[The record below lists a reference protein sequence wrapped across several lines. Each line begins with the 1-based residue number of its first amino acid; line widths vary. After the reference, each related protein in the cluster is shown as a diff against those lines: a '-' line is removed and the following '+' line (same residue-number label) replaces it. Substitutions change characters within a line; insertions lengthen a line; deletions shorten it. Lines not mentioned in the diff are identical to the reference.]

1 MYEEFYGL
9 DREPFRL
16 TPDTGFCFQHQSYKK
31 AKAYMQYALHRGEGF
46 VMITGNPGTG
56 KTTLINDLT
65 SSLPNEEVICANI
78 VSTQLQAD
86 DLLRMV
92 VLNFGLDA
100 QTDHKSKLLHELE
113 QYLRIL
119 HQQGTRPLLI
129 IDEAQDVPQ
138 DALEELR
145 LLTNLQDNN
154 KPLLQ
159 VFLVGQEGLRKLVLL
174 PQLEQLHQRIIAA
187 CHLQP
192 LSQSTTEDYVKYRLQ
207 EAGWNDDPAFA
218 PEIYPLIFK
227 FSLGIPRWI
236 NLICSRMLLHGM
248 VEELHELS
256 VDDALSVFDGL
267 IHEQLL
273 PAELATELN
282 ALRTEPEIQKK
293 RQANAARTNESRV
306 EKRPVTIQSSNNEAQ
321 VKAAAPNGEKK
332 QTATTSAPAPAESP
346 AASKAEPPAA
356 AEPESHEA
364 PEEEPRD
371 AAKHLYSQLSPL
383 LFGKPKDR
391 RMQIFLEFL
400 NGKSINGTVLD
411 IPNNIAT
418 IGTAGFMVWLGS
430 ANNPLSNEIREV
442 LWSLFDLIDR

>member
-56 KTTLINDLT
+56 KTTLISDLT
-65 SSLPNEEVICANI
+65 SSLPEENVICANI

-92 VLNFGLDA
+92 VLNFGLEIH
-100 QTDHKSKLLHELE
+100 TEHKSSLLHGLE
-113 QYLRIL
+113 RHLRQL
-119 HQQGTRPLLI
+119 HIQGARPLLI
-129 IDEAQDVPQ
+129 IDEAQDVPRN
-138 DALEELR
+138 ALEELR

-159 VFLVGQEGLRKLVLL
+159 IFLVGQEGLRKVVLL

-192 LSQSTTEDYVKYRLQ
+192 LSQSTTEEYVQYRLQ
-207 EAGWNDDPAFA
+207 EAGWRDDPSLA
-218 PEIYPLIFK
+218 PEIYPLIYK

-236 NLICSRMLLHGM
+236 NLICSRLLLHGM
-248 VEELHELS
+248 VEELHEIS
-256 VDDALSVFDGL
+256 IDDALSVLDGL

-273 PAELATELN
+273 PAELGTELN
-282 ALRTEPEIQKK
+282 LLRTEPEVLKK
-293 RQANAARTNESRV
+293 RQAMATKHTAAGS
-306 EKRPVTIQSSNNEAQ
+306 
-321 VKAAAPNGEKK
+321 GER
-332 QTATTSAPAPAESP
+332 
-346 AASKAEPPAA
+346 PAA
-356 AEPESHEA
+356 AAQAGAQKA
-364 PEEEPRD
+364 PVKVVRSAPISSNKGTT
-371 AAKHLYSQLSPL
+371 AKKPVPTAPQDPDETAKQLYNQLSPL
-383 LFGKPKDR
+383 LFGKPKDE
-391 RMQIFLEFL
+391 RMKIFLEFL
-400 NGKSINGTVLD
+400 NGRSIDGVILD
-411 IPNNIAT
+411 IPKNIAT

-430 ANNPLSNEIREV
+430 ANNPLNNEIREI

>member
-9 DREPFRL
+9 NREPFRL
-16 TPDTGFCFQHQSYKK
+16 TPDSGFCFQHSSYKK

-65 SSLPNEEVICANI
+65 SSLPNEEVVCANI

-100 QTDHKSKLLHELE
+100 QTEHKSKLLHDLE
-113 QYLRIL
+113 QHLRIL
-119 HQQGTRPLLI
+119 HQEGTRPLLI
-129 IDEAQDVPQ
+129 IDEAQDVPRN
-138 DALEELR
+138 ALEELR

-159 VFLVGQEGLRKLVLL
+159 IFLVGQEGLRKLVLL

-192 LSQSTTEDYVKYRLQ
+192 LNQTNTEEYILYRLQ
-207 EAGWNDDPAFA
+207 EAGWYSDPKFA
-218 PEIYPLIFK
+218 PEIFPLIYK

-256 VDDALSVFDGL
+256 IDDALAVLDGL

-273 PAELATELN
+273 PAELGTELN
-282 ALRTEPEIQKK
+282 SLRAEPEIQKK
-293 RQANAARTNESRV
+293 RNAATTRQTETKQEQRSAASKNSGKGNPKKAIKQEP
-306 EKRPVTIQSSNNEAQ
+306 KANNQ
-321 VKAAAPNGEKK
+321 AAAPAKS
-332 QTATTSAPAPAESP
+332 TSSQQQQ
-346 AASKAEPPAA
+346 
-356 AEPESHEA
+356 
-364 PEEEPRD
+364 EPRET
-371 AAKHLYSQLSPL
+371 AKQLYNQLSPL
-383 LFGKPKDR
+383 LFGKPKDK
-391 RMQIFLEFL
+391 RMKIFLDFL
-400 NGKSINGTVLD
+400 DGRSINGTVLD
-411 IPNNIAT
+411 IPSNIAT

-430 ANNPLSNEIREV
+430 ANNPLSNEIREI
-442 LWSLFDLIDR
+442 LWSLFDIIDR

>member
-1 MYEEFYGL
+1 
-9 DREPFRL
+9 
-16 TPDTGFCFQHQSYKK
+16 
-31 AKAYMQYALHRGEGF
+31 MQYALHRGEGF

-100 QTDHKSKLLHELE
+100 QSDHKSKLLHELE
-113 QYLRIL
+113 QYLRLL

-129 IDEAQDVPQ
+129 IDEAQDVPR

-145 LLTNLQDNN
+145 LLTNLQDKN

-159 VFLVGQEGLRKLVLL
+159 IFLVGQEGLRKLVLL

-192 LSQSTTEDYVKYRLQ
+192 LSQSTTEEYVQYRLQ
-207 EAGWNDDPAFA
+207 EAGWHNDPALA

-236 NLICSRMLLHGM
+236 NLICSRILLHGM
-248 VEELHELS
+248 VEERHELS
-256 VDDALSVFDGL
+256 MDDALSVLDGL

-273 PAELATELN
+273 PAELGTELN
-282 ALRTEPEIQKK
+282 SLRAEPEIQKK
-293 RQANAARTNESRV
+293 RQASAAASPGVIRQEN
-306 EKRPVTIQSSNNEAQ
+306 RPVAVQGG
-321 VKAAAPNGEKK
+321 VKAAPVKPVKSVPNKMK
-332 QTATTSAPAPAESP
+332 QTAAPDKSSAVPQA
-346 AASKAEPPAA
+346 
-356 AEPESHEA
+356 
-364 PEEEPRD
+364 EPRD

-383 LFGKPKDR
+383 LFGKPKDK
-391 RMQIFLEFL
+391 RMKIFLEFL

>member
-16 TPDTGFCFQHQSYKK
+16 TPDTGFCFQHHSYKK

-65 SSLPNEEVICANI
+65 SSLPDEEVICANI

-113 QYLRIL
+113 QYLRTL

-129 IDEAQDVPQ
+129 IDEAQDVPR

-159 VFLVGQEGLRKLVLL
+159 IFLVGQEGLRKLVLL

-192 LSQSTTEDYVKYRLQ
+192 LSQSITEEYVRYRLQ
-207 EAGWNDDPAFA
+207 EAGWDNDPAIA
-218 PEIYPLIFK
+218 PEIFPLIFK

-248 VEELHELS
+248 VEERHELS
-256 VDDALSVFDGL
+256 MDDALSVLDGL

-273 PAELATELN
+273 PAELGTELN
-282 ALRTEPEIQKK
+282 SLRAEPEIEKK
-293 RQANAARTNESRV
+293 RQASAATSPSAVRQET
-306 EKRPVTIQSSNNEAQ
+306 RPVAVQGRA
-321 VKAAAPNGEKK
+321 KAAPVKPVKSVPNKKK
-332 QTATTSAPAPAESP
+332 QTTAADKSSAVPQA
-346 AASKAEPPAA
+346 
-356 AEPESHEA
+356 
-364 PEEEPRD
+364 EPRD

-383 LFGKPKDR
+383 LFGKSKDK
-391 RMQIFLEFL
+391 RMKIFLEFL

>member
-56 KTTLINDLT
+56 KTTLISDLT
-65 SSLPNEEVICANI
+65 SSLPDEDVICANI

-100 QTDHKSKLLHELE
+100 QTDHKSRLLHELE
-113 QYLRIL
+113 QYLRLL

-129 IDEAQDVPQ
+129 IDEAQDVPR

-159 VFLVGQEGLRKLVLL
+159 IFLVGQEGLRKLVLL

-192 LSQSTTEDYVKYRLQ
+192 LSQSTTEEYVKYRLQ
-207 EAGWNDDPAFA
+207 EAGWHDDPTIA
-218 PEIYPLIFK
+218 PEIFPLIFK

-248 VEELHELS
+248 VEERHELTI
-256 VDDALSVFDGL
+256 DDALSVFDGL

-273 PAELATELN
+273 PAELGTELN
-282 ALRTEPEIQKK
+282 ELRAEPVLMKN
-293 RQANAARTNESRV
+293 RQAVNSPPSEARQQ
-306 EKRPVTIQSSNNEAQ
+306 EKRPTPAQ
-321 VKAAAPNGEKK
+321 QKVKAAAEKPQK
-332 QTATTSAPAPAESP
+332 TAADKGQKSSANSAPARAPS
-346 AASKAEPPAA
+346 ASETNPQSL
-356 AEPESHEA
+356 PEA
-364 PEEEPRD
+364 EPRD
-371 AAKHLYSQLSPL
+371 AAKNLYNQLSPL
-383 LFGKPKDR
+383 LFGKPKDK
-391 RMQIFLEFL
+391 RMKIFLEFL

-430 ANNPLSNEIREV
+430 ANNPLNNEIREV

>member
-1 MYEEFYGL
+1 
-9 DREPFRL
+9 
-16 TPDTGFCFQHQSYKK
+16 
-31 AKAYMQYALHRGEGF
+31 
-46 VMITGNPGTG
+46 MITGNPGTG
-56 KTTLINDLT
+56 KTTLISDLT
-65 SSLPNEEVICANI
+65 SSLPDEEVICANI

-113 QYLRIL
+113 QHLRLL

-129 IDEAQDVPQ
+129 IDEAQDVPR

-159 VFLVGQEGLRKLVLL
+159 IFLVGQEGLRKLVLL

-192 LSQSTTEDYVKYRLQ
+192 LSQTTTEEYVKYRLQ
-207 EAGWNDDPAFA
+207 EAGWDNDPALA

-248 VEELHELS
+248 VEELHKLS
-256 VDDALSVFDGL
+256 MDDALSVLDGL

-273 PAELATELN
+273 PAELGTELN
-282 ALRTEPEIQKK
+282 SLRAEPEIMKK
-293 RQANAARTNESRV
+293 RQASAAG
-306 EKRPVTIQSSNNEAQ
+306 
-321 VKAAAPNGEKK
+321 AAAPASEVRQESRPVALQGGAKPAPVKPVKTVSNKK
-332 QTATTSAPAPAESP
+332 QPAAAPAEP
-346 AASKAEPPAA
+346 RVAPKTESKDSSQA
-356 AEPESHEA
+356 
-364 PEEEPRD
+364 EPRD
-371 AAKHLYSQLSPL
+371 AAKSLYNQLSPM
-383 LFGKPKDR
+383 LFGKPKDK
-391 RMQIFLEFL
+391 RMKIFLEFL
-400 NGKSINGTVLD
+400 NGKTINGTVLD